1 MPQEDIN
8 RILYV
13 EDEPDIQ
20 AVAKLALEQVGRF
33 TLEVCS
39 SGQEAIDKAEDFYPQ
54 LILLDVMMPK
64 MDGPATLRKLRDLR
78 DFHDIPAIFMTARV
92 QPNEI
97 QEYIKMGAVDV
108 IAKPFDPMTL
118 SCQIRE
124 IWGRLE
130 HYPPLSEPRNVAL
143 AGDW

>member
-1 MPQEDIN
+1 MPKEEIN

-39 SGQEAIDKAEDFYPQ
+39 SGQEALDKASGFSPQ
-54 LILLDVMMPK
+54 LMLLDVMMPE
-64 MDGPATLRKLRDLR
+64 MDGPTTLEKLREIDGMK
-78 DFHDIPAIFMTARV
+78 DVPAVFMTARV
-92 QPNEI
+92 QPHEV
-97 QEYIKMGAVDV
+97 QEYIDMGAVDV

-118 SCQIRE
+118 SNQIRE
-124 IWGRLE
+124 IWDK
-130 HYPPLSEPRNVAL
+130 V
-143 AGDW
+143 